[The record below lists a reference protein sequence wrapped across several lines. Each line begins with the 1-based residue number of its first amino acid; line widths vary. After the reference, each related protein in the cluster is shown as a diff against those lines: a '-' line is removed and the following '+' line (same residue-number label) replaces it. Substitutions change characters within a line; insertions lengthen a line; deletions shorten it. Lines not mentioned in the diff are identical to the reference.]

1 MTSLALIPAAGWI
14 KGFDRPRALV
24 PLVGKELLIE
34 RLLRQLDQHSIP
46 ALIAYGG
53 QKWKPRHTARLCEI
67 ETFPPRTHMM
77 RPKHHGARSS
87 RRTISEMLEHV
98 LKQGV
103 LNQWLM
109 GPGSK
114 IYVLPVD
121 YLFADS
127 LLDELLDH
135 PAPCVYSFKKTDA
148 FMVLTLEVVPDYL
161 KLSESYDSTI
171 WCLRHEKKAL
181 EELGFIWFKRNELG
195 RRFWELDL
203 PDQLEEAR
211 FLVAEWDGLEG
222 DQ

>member
-1 MTSLALIPAAGWI
+1 MIDLGLNLALIPAAGWI

-24 PLVGKELLIE
+24 PLGKELLIE
-34 RLLRQLDQHSIP
+34 RLLRQLDQRSIP

-53 QKWKPRHTARLCEI
+53 QKWKPRHTARLYEI
-67 ETFPPRTHMM
+67 EMFPPRSYLM
-77 RPKHHGARSS
+77 RPKNEGARSS

-98 LKQGV
+98 LKQIS
-103 LNQWLM
+103 LNQWFV
-109 GPGSK
+109 GPSSK
-114 IYVLPVD
+114 IYMLPVD

-161 KLSESYDSTI
+161 KLSGSYDSTI
-171 WCLRHEKKAL
+171 WCLRQEKKAL
-181 EELGFIWFKRNELG
+181 EELGFTWFKRNELG
-195 RRFWELDL
+195 HRFWELDL

-211 FLVAEWDGLEG
+211 FLVAEWDGH
-222 DQ
+222 